1 MKELTEFIE
10 YYREALAS
18 AEMGGRFEKLMERIP
33 SPAPLKEVSSGEYGG
48 IELAYEPYFEPFD
61 EPACWAAS
69 TEEPQ
74 GEPLRFSSQDGVY
87 FLREFPGAESGE
99 PRYMLVA
106 DKGAPTGG
114 VDIEIDGVRVR
125 TDGSGTLSELPP
137 GFNLS
142 KDSRI
147 ILRPGTPQ

>member
-1 MKELTEFIE
+1 MKELTEFVE
-10 YYREALAS
+10 YYREALAT

-87 FLREFPGAESGE
+87 FLREFPGDESGE

>member
-1 MKELTEFIE
+1 MKEIMAFIE

-18 AEMGGRFEKLMERIP
+18 AEMGGRFEALMERVP
-33 SPAPLKEVSSGEYGG
+33 SPAPQNEAPSGVARG

-74 GEPLRFSSQDGVY
+74 GEALRFSSRDGAY
-87 FLREFPGAESGE
+87 FLREFPGDEAGE

-114 VDIEIDGVRVR
+114 VDIEIDGVHFS
-125 TDGSGTLSELPP
+125 TDSKGALGELPP
-137 GFNLS
+137 GFHLS

>member
-1 MKELTEFIE
+1 
-10 YYREALAS
+10 
-18 AEMGGRFEKLMERIP
+18 
-33 SPAPLKEVSSGEYGG
+33 
-48 IELAYEPYFEPFD
+48 
-61 EPACWAAS
+61 
-69 TEEPQ
+69 
-74 GEPLRFSSQDGVY
+74 
-87 FLREFPGAESGE
+87 
-99 PRYMLVA
+99 MLVA

-125 TDGSGTLSELPP
+125 TDCSGALGELPP